1 MILRSIYLHVY
12 TRRKASLLYIYSHL
26 NAQSDCV
33 TCSLKGFQNHLM
45 ILKISKMTA
54 LTESPKPQKNV

>member
-1 MILRSIYLHVY
+1 MYTPVERLPSSIYILAPKRAVWLCHMLP
-12 TRRKASLLYIYSHL
+12 K
-26 NAQSDCV
+26 D
-33 TCSLKGFQNHLM
+33 FQNHLM